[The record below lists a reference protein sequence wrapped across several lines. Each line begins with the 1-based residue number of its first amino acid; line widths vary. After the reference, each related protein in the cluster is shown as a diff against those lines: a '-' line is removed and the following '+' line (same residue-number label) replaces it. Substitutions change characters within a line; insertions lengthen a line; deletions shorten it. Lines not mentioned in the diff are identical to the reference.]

1 MTVQE
6 LLAWGL
12 LICLLLGIWF
22 SPIVDAVE
30 HVLLRLLAVDDMGC
44 GVMDALFGQEVKKKQ
59 CGAPRAPAT
68 HDSERVAA
76 SNVTG
81 RLIVGQND
89 HGEPFTGQ
97 VNRTVADVNGL
108 SEALSTLRLTGR
120 SSFLRLNKNV
130 ASSRCSGLEP
140 RKDLSAMV
148 NRLD

>member
-1 MTVQE
+1 MRRYGCSFWARGEEETGE
-6 LLAWGL
+6 LHLEDVYGTTTD
-12 LICLLLGIWF
+12 
-22 SPIVDAVE
+22 SP
-30 HVLLRLLAVDDMGC
+30 
-44 GVMDALFGQEVKKKQ
+44 Q

-108 SEALSTLRLTGR
+108 SEALSTLRLTGK
-120 SSFLRLNKNV
+120 FL
-130 ASSRCSGLEP
+130 
-140 RKDLSAMV
+140 
-148 NRLD
+148 

>member
-59 CGAPRAPAT
+59 V
-68 HDSERVAA
+68 S
-76 SNVTG
+76 S
-81 RLIVGQND
+81 ISKMY
-89 HGEPFTGQ
+89 TGQ
-97 VNRTVADVNGL
+97 
-108 SEALSTLRLTGR
+108 RLTVRSVVLLAPLLPTTRSALLLRMSPADSSLVRTIMVNPSLGR
-120 SSFLRLNKNV
+120 ST
-130 ASSRCSGLEP
+130 EP
-140 RKDLSAMV
+140 WQTSTVFPKRSQP
-148 NRLD
+148 